1 MEALYIDVY
10 RLLHLYATD
19 ISYTHTFQ
27 KPLVALARQRA
38 VRNAHGSCATSVA
51 EALQLHASVSHDADY
66 VVASIV
72 AETMHPPSCE

>member
-1 MEALYIDVY
+1 MYKAVY
-10 RLLHLYATD
+10 PHLHLYATD
-19 ISYTHTFQ
+19 ISYTQTFQ

-38 VRNAHGSCATSVA
+38 FRNAHGSCATSVA

-72 AETMHPPSCE
+72 AETMHPPSCV

>member
-1 MEALYIDVY
+1 MYKAVY
-10 RLLHLYATD
+10 PHLHLYATD
-19 ISYTHTFQ
+19 ISYTHTSQ
-27 KPLVALARQRA
+27 KPLVALACQRA
-38 VRNAHGSCATSVA
+38 FRNAHGSCAISVA

>member
-1 MEALYIDVY
+1 MYKAVY
-10 RLLHLYATD
+10 PHLHLYATD

-27 KPLVALARQRA
+27 KPLGAVARQRA
-38 VRNAHGSCATSVA
+38 SRNPHRARATSGA
-51 EALQLHASVSHDADY
+51 EALHRHASVAPDADY